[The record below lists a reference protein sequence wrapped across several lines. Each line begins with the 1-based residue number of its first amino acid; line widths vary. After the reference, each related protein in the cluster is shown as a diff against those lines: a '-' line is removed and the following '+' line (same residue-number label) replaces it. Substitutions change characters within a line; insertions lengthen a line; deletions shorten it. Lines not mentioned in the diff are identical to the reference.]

1 MKIKN
6 IEYQNLL
13 EKLLTLKLNCDI
25 INTDKKTKESL
36 KWKQSK

>member
-13 EKLLTLKLNCDI
+13 EKLLTSTLKCDI

-36 KWKQSK
+36 KWKQLK

>member
-13 EKLLTLKLNCDI
+13 EKLLTTITNYDNI
-25 INTDKKTKESL
+25 YSDKKTKESL